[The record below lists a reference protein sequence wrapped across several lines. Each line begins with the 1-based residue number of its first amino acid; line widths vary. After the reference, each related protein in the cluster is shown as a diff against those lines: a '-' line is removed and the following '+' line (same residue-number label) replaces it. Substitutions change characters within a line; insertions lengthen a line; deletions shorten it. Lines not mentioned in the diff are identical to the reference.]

1 MRMGLIVLVIPFVLV
16 LILVLRLSLSLAFAL
31 GLLLGMLVSA
41 VRLMMIRATAVRAR
55 TLRLRLG
62 LRDPVRGLSGLAQRL
77 LGQGLGH
84 DVLDGDLVDVD
95 GRHERRDHRPIGLRN
110 L

>member
-31 GLLLGMLVSA
+31 GLLLGMLVPA

-55 TLRLRLG
+55 ISAKSCLC
-62 LRDPVRGLSGLAQRL
+62 
-77 LGQGLGH
+77 
-84 DVLDGDLVDVD
+84 
-95 GRHERRDHRPIGLRN
+95 
-110 L
+110 